1 MALASSRQKSEVDP
15 ANGVYVEMEG
25 VMEVRY
31 LSEDIDYQ
39 KPAEDMW
46 HFQKRV
52 RHIPDDFCH
61 KNKQTTEQNI
71 FFCLVC
77 NCDLKNLRPLK
88 DHVSGNKH
96 IRKACDYKRQIL
108 GLPKEP
114 QNAPRKKEIKTER
127 PRVDVS
133 MRLEELLEDS
143 GSPAIGLE
151 YITEFINPRN
161 PRDHPMYTCSL
172 AGCKS
177 AWGTSDDIF
186 HHVQNSKHQKNFF
199 KKLHPED
206 PRVAGLTKDT
216 LLLKARD
223 YEEELG
229 GPLER
234 DYGQIIVVDDLE
246 RYLELRER
254 PDDWSEKKAQLG
266 FVGSRSNSNNEPLGK
281 RPAGKRRKSSQ
292 SDSVLDEFDWRDW
305 EPPTKRSAVR
315 DLVENFTLGVGDVRD
330 MVESFKGRKGDEDH
344 ENILFYLK
352 TYEDQLSLHAHD
364 ESVAEVD
371 RDFPSKASS
380 WSNQLSELRET
391 LEEKTEGE
399 DKAVKEISKLMAEL
413 EDEVK
418 CYYSARTTTKYQN
431 IQARMKTVTNK
442 MSQLKPSCSHNLRLM
457 DNIKARLAQLWI
469 DFEDRSE
476 SVVDLL
482 TRQMD
487 VDVGSSREK
496 KEDILKNEAIQRYEK
511 EMIGVVSVYLRT
523 YRDKF
528 PDNRA
533 LSKYAVETV
542 KNKILPQEITQYSKT
557 IERTKKSWSDFHVTE
572 VRLLCL

>member
-1 MALASSRQKSEVDP
+1 
-15 ANGVYVEMEG
+15 
-25 VMEVRY
+25 MEVRY

-39 KPAEDMW
+39 KPSEDMW

-52 RHIPDDFCH
+52 REIPDNFCH
-61 KNKQTTEQNI
+61 KNRQTTEQSI

-77 NCDLKNLRPLK
+77 NCDVKNLRPLI
-88 DHVSGNKH
+88 DHVTGNKH

-114 QNAPRKKEIKTER
+114 QNAPRKKTIKTER

-133 MRLEELLEDS
+133 QRLEELLADF

-199 KKLHPED
+199 KKMHPED
-206 PRVAGLTKDT
+206 PRIAGLTKDA
-216 LLLKARD
+216 LLLKASE
-223 YEEELG
+223 YEDQLG
-229 GPLER
+229 GPDCR
-234 DYGQIIVVDDLE
+234 DYGNIIVIEDLQ

-266 FVGSRSNSNNEPLGK
+266 LVGSRANSNNEPLGK
-281 RPAGKRRKSSQ
+281 RPAEKRRKSSQ
-292 SDSVLDEFDWRDW
+292 PESVLDEIDWKDW
-305 EPPTKRSAVR
+305 EPPSKRKVVR
-315 DLVENFTLGVGDVRD
+315 DLVENFTLGLGDVRD
-330 MVESFKGRKGDEDH
+330 MVEAFKGRKGDEEH

-352 TYEDQLSLHAHD
+352 TYQDMLSLHAHD
-364 ESVAEVD
+364 ESVAEVEK
-371 RDFPSKASS
+371 DFPSKASS
-380 WSNQLSELRET
+380 WSNQLRELREA

-399 DKAVKEISKLMAEL
+399 DKAVKEISKEMAEL
-413 EDEVK
+413 EEEVK

-442 MSQLKPSCSHNLRLM
+442 MSRLRPSCSHNLNLM
-457 DNIKARLAQLWI
+457 ENIKARLAQLWT

-482 TRQMD
+482 TRQMGVD
-487 VDVGSSREK
+487 VDSNKGK
-496 KEDILKNEAIQRYEK
+496 KEAILKYEK

-528 PDNRA
+528 PDNKA
-533 LSKYAVETV
+533 LNKYAVDIV
-542 KNKILPQEITQYSKT
+542 KNKILAQEISQYTKT
-557 IERTKKSWSDFHVTE
+557 VERTKKSWAEFHVTE
-572 VRLLCL
+572 VILLGL